1 MFNKEFLKTLTV
13 LYVEDD
19 DTVRSSLSNLLEKVF
34 LNIIICK
41 DGEEGLNQFKSL
53 TQEQRT
59 KIDVVVSDINMPIK
73 NGIELAQEIRA
84 LDADIPIIFTT
95 AHAKA
100 KDLMEA
106 IHLKISYYALKP
118 INTTELLDNISKF
131 CMIEHNK
138 NVILE
143 KSAQITKY
151 ISIIDNI
158 ASIFKVDTSG
168 NIIEV
173 NDLMCEIS
181 EYTQEE
187 LLSMHLDTIL
197 NKETSSIKTFQDTL
211 SLIDNNDLFKT
222 KLKCI
227 SKSGGTF
234 YLNSTIIIS
243 KNEYSEEIEEYIYI
257 CIDQTEDE
265 LEKQQTMQRVR
276 KNMILQRTKE
286 SELLKITKE
295 LEKEIE
301 NIKASSISS
310 TDTKV
315 ILATLA
321 KEKQKVSYLNSQI
334 THYEQEI
341 VKLKKKQE
349 KIDIDDKAKKLEV
362 MRKQEN
368 YLNEKEKFQSKIIE
382 LQSLLSQQEAKHK
395 AKEIF

>member
-13 LYVEDD
+13 LYIEDD
-19 DTVRSSLSNLLEKVF
+19 PNIRESLTNI
-34 LNIIICK
+34 LNKFFFEVIICK
-41 DGEEGLNQFKSL
+41 DGDEAINQFKFF
-53 TQEQRT
+53 TQEKRS
-59 KIDVVVSDINMPIK
+59 KIDVIISDINMPNK
-73 NGIELAQEIRA
+73 NGIELAQEIRE
-84 LDADIPIIFTT
+84 LDATIPIIFTT
-95 AHAKA
+95 AHAEA
-100 KDLMEA
+100 KYLMEA

-118 INTTELLDNISKF
+118 INTSELLDNISKF

-143 KSAQITKY
+143 KSAQISKY

-158 ASIFKVDTSG
+158 ASIFKVDTAG
-168 NIIEV
+168 NIVEV

-181 EYTQEE
+181 EYTQDE
-187 LLSMHLDTIL
+187 LLSMHLNTIL
-197 NKETSSIKTFQDTL
+197 NKETTTLKTFQDTL
-211 SLIDNNDLFKT
+211 NLIDNNDLFKT

-243 KNEYSEEIEEYIYI
+243 KNEYSDKIEEYIYI

-265 LEKQQTMQRVR
+265 LEKQQTIQRVR

-310 TDTKV
+310 KDTKV

-321 KEKQKVSYLNSQI
+321 KEKQKTSYLNTQI

-341 VKLKKKQE
+341 VRLKKLQE
-349 KIDIDDKAKKLEV
+349 KIDSDEKAKKLEV
-362 MRKQEN
+362 MKKHQN

-382 LQSLLSQQEAKHK
+382 LQSLLSQQEAKNK
-395 AKEIF
+395 ATTVI

>member
-187 LLSMHLDTIL
+187 LLSMHLDAIL
-197 NKETSSIKTFQDTL
+197 NQETSSIKTFQDTL

-349 KIDIDDKAKKLEV
+349 KIDVDDKAKKLEV

>member
-34 LNIIICK
+34 LNVIICK

-187 LLSMHLDTIL
+187 LLSMHLDAIL
-197 NKETSSIKTFQDTL
+197 NQETSSIKTFQDTL

>member
-34 LNIIICK
+34 LNVIICK

-73 NGIELAQEIRA
+73 NGIELAQDIRV

-197 NKETSSIKTFQDTL
+197 NKETTSIKTFQDTL

-286 SELLKITKE
+286 SELLKMTKE

-395 AKEIF
+395 AKEVF

>member
-34 LNIIICK
+34 LNVIICK

-73 NGIELAQEIRA
+73 NGIELAQDIRV

>member
-59 KIDVVVSDINMPIK
+59 KIDVVVSDINMPMK

-95 AHAKA
+95 AHAEA

-197 NKETSSIKTFQDTL
+197 NQETSSIKTFQDTL

>member
-197 NKETSSIKTFQDTL
+197 NKETTSIKTFQDTL

>member
-34 LNIIICK
+34 LNVIICK

-197 NKETSSIKTFQDTL
+197 NKETTSIKTFQDTL

-395 AKEIF
+395 AKEVF

>member
-34 LNIIICK
+34 LNVIICK

-197 NKETSSIKTFQDTL
+197 NKETTSIKTFQDTL

>member
-34 LNIIICK
+34 LNVIICK

-73 NGIELAQEIRA
+73 NGIELAQDIRV

-382 LQSLLSQQEAKHK
+382 LQSLLSRQEAKHK

>member
-34 LNIIICK
+34 LNVIICK

-197 NKETSSIKTFQDTL
+197 NKETTSIKTFQDTL

-286 SELLKITKE
+286 SELLKMTKE

-395 AKEIF
+395 AKEVF

>member
-197 NKETSSIKTFQDTL
+197 NKETTSIKTFQDTL

-395 AKEIF
+395 AKEVF